1 MFIDYII
8 LVFIA
13 NVKSYTHA
21 IIMLLSSDL
30 VLVQLQVEGQL
41 YSSKAEGEGPIQ
53 LT

>member
-1 MFIDYII
+1 MFIDYMIM
-8 LVFIA
+8 VFIA

-30 VLVQLQVEGQL
+30 VMFQLKVEGQL
-41 YSSKAEGEGPIQ
+41 YWSKAEGQGPIQ